1 MDTIKV
7 MKEKITPFRPDM
19 TFEDMMTTL
28 SKMKLLDLLQER
40 SIDVDEEKL
49 NEVLGKIPNI

>member
-1 MDTIKV
+1 M

>member
-1 MDTIKV
+1 
-7 MKEKITPFRPDM
+7 M